1 MRKGQVHPPW
11 ASIADTTRLQQ
22 TVSQIVLFFEIEPPL
37 LCCRA
42 QRDPRGTVGML
53 RVKLCGITSPGE
65 LKGRDIQALGAYF
78 CRIFFRL
85 GDDERSPS
93 M

>member
-1 MRKGQVHPPW
+1 
-11 ASIADTTRLQQ
+11 
-22 TVSQIVLFFEIEPPL
+22 
-37 LCCRA
+37 
-42 QRDPRGTVGML
+42 ML
-53 RVKLCGITSPGE
+53 RVKLCGITSPRE